1 MQLCHSIEPVTV
13 AVEVGDAV
21 GETTAAPPQAA
32 MSVDEMQRAIAT
44 QRRLRRWVRGSAIVT
59 RGQLQPLVVP
69 QVMHL

>member
-1 MQLCHSIEPVTV
+1 MIV

-32 MSVDEMQRAIAT
+32 TSVAAT
-44 QRRLRRWVRGSAIVT
+44 TRVSAAQGPLRRSVRGSTIAMC
-59 RGQLQPLVVP
+59 GQLQPLVVP